1 MANVHVI
8 NFQVQVNRVL
18 PIVQIIALKGEKGDP
33 GEGTGEMNVID
44 TVKVNGT
51 ALPVVNK
58 AVNVPVPTDLG
69 DLTNNTGYLKGTDV
83 SGGVSSGNTKLVS
96 GGQVYTA
103 IQNATSTTGGVGSG
117 NTNLV
122 NGGQVY
128 TAIQTAIASIADGDE
143 ESY

>member
-58 AVNVPVPTDLG
+58 AVNVLVPTDLG

-83 SGGVSSGNTKLVS
+83 SGGVSSGNTKLVN

-128 TAIQTAIASIADGDE
+128 TAIQDAIANIADGDE